1 MVGIPRDCDKT
12 GSLKKYAVIIYKLK
26 VSLLRILPYV
36 QQCVCRN
43 INNSQKMALGI
54 VYSYQD
60 CLKSITLLITM
71 PKPNRDVWLNRIPGD
86 RLSVTFFSD
95 NSEFSDGADFGLYWR
110 NLNLTIAVYCIYCP
124 NSNVLL

>member
-12 GSLKKYAVIIYKLK
+12 GSLKKYTVIIYKLK

-43 INNSQKMALGI
+43 FNNSQKMALGI
-54 VYSYQD
+54 VYSYQE
-60 CLKSITLLITM
+60 CLKSIALLITM
-71 PKPNRDVWLNRIPGD
+71 PKPNRDVWLNRIPGT
-86 RLSVTFFSD
+86 RRSVPFFSD
-95 NSEFSDGADFGLYWR
+95 SSEFSDGADFGLYWR

>member
-1 MVGIPRDCDKT
+1 
-12 GSLKKYAVIIYKLK
+12 
-26 VSLLRILPYV
+26 
-36 QQCVCRN
+36 
-43 INNSQKMALGI
+43 MALGI
-54 VYSYQD
+54 VYSYQE
-60 CLKSITLLITM
+60 CLKSIALLITM

-95 NSEFSDGADFGLYWR
+95 YSEFSDGADFGVYWR